1 MEDGIIIANVSGVP
15 KIKGFNVQFSTDL
28 NFKGSVHNATGAIAY
43 DGDVVI
49 ESNIEAGAEL
59 RVSGNLTVN
68 GMIAGG
74 SVIVFGTLEVKGG
87 IKTGSTIPVIC
98 TDLNCQFIENSVV
111 EVEKT
116 ANVERS
122 VISSEVYVQD
132 TLNVGMSDPNSK
144 VLSSLLSAR
153 NKNEAC

>member
-1 MEDGIIIANVSGVP
+1 MASSANVQGVP

-28 NFKGSVHNATGAIAY
+28 TKVRVHNATGAIAY
-43 DGDVVI
+43 DVDVVI

-87 IKTGSTIPVIC
+87 IKTGS
-98 TDLNCQFIENSVV
+98 DS
-111 EVEKT
+111 
-116 ANVERS
+116 
-122 VISSEVYVQD
+122 
-132 TLNVGMSDPNSK
+132 
-144 VLSSLLSAR
+144 SSLFY
-153 NKNEAC
+153 